1 MQGGHSCP
9 LLLTLNLEV
18 DTEAIRS
25 GQAMNSETKNPTDL
39 ASPPESVSIPTSS
52 SLEAADPAFIAD
64 LTLALMKDR
73 KLSPDVIEQISRN
86 VAAMKSRKV
95 RVALAAHPRTARR
108 IALRLIRELYTFDLM
123 QFSLIPAVAADLK
136 RVADE
141 ILVARLASITLGER
155 ISLARRCSALVA
167 SALLLDREPRVW
179 QTALENPHLS
189 ESAIVKALL
198 RPAATP
204 AFVKAVCHHAKW
216 SLRPE
221 IRVALLRNEY
231 TPLARALEFA
241 RRLPPPQLRD
251 ILHASRLPAKIKA
264 YLRKDLENNGRS
276 GKASI

>member
-1 MQGGHSCP
+1 
-9 LLLTLNLEV
+9 LTFKFEIDGDAN
-18 DTEAIRS
+18 TPGRY
-25 GQAMNSETKNPTDL
+25 AMNSETKDPID
-39 ASPPESVSIPTSS
+39 SPSQPESAPGPASS
-52 SLEAADPAFIAD
+52 NVEAADPAFTAD
-64 LTLALMKDR
+64 LTLASLKDR
-73 KLSPDVIEQISRN
+73 NLSPEVIEQISRN

-95 RVALAAHPRTARR
+95 RVALAAHPRTPRR

-155 ISLARRCSALVA
+155 MALARRSSALVA
-167 SALLLDREPRVW
+167 SALLLDRESRVW
-179 QTALENPHLS
+179 QTALENPRLS

-221 IRVALLRNEY
+221 VRMALLRNEY

-241 RRLPPPQLRD
+241 RRLAPAQLRD
-251 ILHASRLPAKIKA
+251 ILHASRLPEKIKA
-264 YLRKDLENNGRS
+264 YLRKDLEESGRS
-276 GKASI
+276 GKANF